1 MKEIINDLLNRQFK
15 KEDIL
20 AYLAEKG
27 YDKEDAVKVFEE
39 TLAERKSRIKPVSKR
54 SAFSGFGFLIIGICL
69 LFFNTGNTVYNF
81 IKIVLAL
88 LNIGYGIW
96 MISRPVSNDD

>member
-1 MKEIINDLLNRQFK
+1 MKEIITDLLNRQFEK
-15 KEDIL
+15 QDIL

-39 TLAERKSRIKPVSKR
+39 ILTERNSRTKPVSKR
-54 SAFSGFGFLIIGICL
+54 SAFAGFGFLFIGICL
-69 LFFNTGNTVYNF
+69 LILETQNTVYNF

-96 MISRPVSNDD
+96 MISRPISNKD